1 MPKRTNRPGMC
12 MTNRPPRGSRGGF
25 TRGRA
30 SRGST
35 FGYRPIRRP
44 R

>member
-12 MTNRPPRGSRGGF
+12 MTNRPPRGRGF
-25 TRGRA
+25 TRGRV
-30 SRGST
+30 SRGSS
-35 FGYRPIRRP
+35 FGYRPMRRP